1 MSDENPRVIGLL
13 PKNKPTRLNAE
24 CAFSGS
30 IKKISGRA
38 ARNNIQRVRFLNLTI
53 KFMGDLKIKI
63 DVFQIRMI
71 IDLIRI
77 NQVLSQLFII

>member
-1 MSDENPRVIGLL
+1 
-13 PKNKPTRLNAE
+13 
-24 CAFSGS
+24 
-30 IKKISGRA
+30 
-38 ARNNIQRVRFLNLTI
+38 
-53 KFMGDLKIKI
+53 MGDLKIKI